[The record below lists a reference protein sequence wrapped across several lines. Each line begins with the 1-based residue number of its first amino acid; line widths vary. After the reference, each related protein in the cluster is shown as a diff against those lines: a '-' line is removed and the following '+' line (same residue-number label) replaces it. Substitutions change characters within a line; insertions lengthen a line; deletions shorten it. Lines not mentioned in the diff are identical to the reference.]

1 MTSENGPIK
10 SHAAILIAAENESEL
25 KAAQR
30 GTQTEH
36 WERSSLSTRDEC
48 VAQALHART
57 SNVLRVEPKDFF
69 YDHCLLRLT
78 ES

>member
-36 WERSSLSTRDEC
+36 WKRSSLSTRDEC
-48 VAQALHART
+48 VPQALHART
-57 SNVLRVEPKDFF
+57 SDVLRGEPKVF
-69 YDHCLLRLT
+69 LRPLFVKVD
-78 ES
+78 